1 MLQVEAVHKSF
12 GDFTAVYGANLTVE
26 QSELVAVIG
35 PNGAGKTTLFNL
47 ISGQLKADKG
57 KIAFKGEEINGL
69 PPYEICKRGIGRS
82 FQIVNIFRRLTVFE
96 NVQVAVLSQQR
107 QSSNLFSPAQNLAV
121 EETHGIL
128 ESVGLSDKASNIA
141 GSLSHGDQK
150 ILEIAIALGNEPELL
165 ILDEPT
171 AGMSPEETAA
181 TMELIK
187 GLGRRPSPIKPEGRG
202 LTILF
207 CEHDMEV
214 VFDIAQSIMV
224 MHHGQTLIQ
233 GKPEEVRRNKAVQ
246 EAYLG
251 FDASVSTEPSSR
263 AQAEGLVAAQPN
275 GGEFDA

>member
-1 MLQVEAVHKSF
+1 MLQVEAVYKSF

-26 QSELVAVIG
+26 KGEVVAVIG

-47 ISGQLKADKG
+47 ISGQLRLDKG
-57 KIAFKGEEINGL
+57 KIVFKGEEISGL
-69 PPYEICKRGIGRS
+69 PPYEICTRGIGRS
-82 FQIVNIFRRLTVFE
+82 FQIVNIFHRLTVFE
-96 NVQVAVLSQQR
+96 NVQVAVLSYQK
-107 QSSNLFSPAQNLAV
+107 QSSNLFSPARGLAV
-121 EETHGIL
+121 EETNRLL
-128 ESVGLSDKASNIA
+128 ESVGLANKASNVA

-181 TMELIK
+181 TMKLIK
-187 GLGRRPSPIKPEGRG
+187 QLANTRG

-233 GKPEEVRRNKAVQ
+233 GRPEEVRENEAVQ

-251 FDASVSTEPSSR
+251 GVEIV
-263 AQAEGLVAAQPN
+263 EGR
-275 GGEFDA
+275 